1 MQVRHHR
8 TLVLASQAVLTC
20 VCVSVCVSVCMCV
33 CHAGP
38 SPIMLY
44 TGERVEKRD
53 IAVAIWG
60 GLRGAVRV
68 GGASVPCSLSTC
80 QIITRAT
87 QVGLA
92 LALIVRQDAHIDHD
106 YGQKLLF
113 HTSGIAFLT
122 LAVNGTSMRL
132 VLGWLGYLK
141 CVSW

>member
-1 MQVRHHR
+1 M
-8 TLVLASQAVLTC
+8 
-20 VCVSVCVSVCMCV
+20 
-33 CHAGP
+33 
-38 SPIMLY
+38 
-44 TGERVEKRD
+44 
-53 IAVAIWG
+53 
-60 GLRGAVRV
+60 RGAVSACCLAWQADHAHNRGARV
-68 GGASVPCSLSTC
+68 VTFVSLCVS
-80 QIITRAT
+80 

-141 CVSW
+141 CVARHPRAGFNPTP

>member
-1 MQVRHHR
+1 MERY
-8 TLVLASQAVLTC
+8 VLLAPVYPVASA
-20 VCVSVCVSVCMCV
+20 
-33 CHAGP
+33 H
-38 SPIMLY
+38 
-44 TGERVEKRD
+44 D
-53 IAVAIWG
+53 H
-60 GLRGAVRV
+60 
-68 GGASVPCSLSTC
+68 
-80 QIITRAT
+80 IITRAT